1 MHKLYFK
8 EMVLFKILKI
18 EGHNKDLINNKI
30 LHFKI
35 LEIK

>member
-18 EGHNKDLINNKI
+18 ELNQDLINNKI

-35 LEIK
+35 LKIK